1 MRVGYIIL
9 YYSIMFEFIYV
20 LMDMCIFIYFDEF
33 VKWFLIIK
41 FWSIVSV
48 NLLSFLCFNWAM
60 FFFIMLIVVIV
71 WCFGY

>member
-33 VKWFLIIK
+33 VK
-41 FWSIVSV
+41 
-48 NLLSFLCFNWAM
+48 
-60 FFFIMLIVVIV
+60 
-71 WCFGY
+71 